1 MLKKKLVQV
10 TAAAMA
16 ATMLFS
22 VPAMAKK
29 NFFSFNVKTSVNDGE
44 AFSAGNPK
52 NDAERQA
59 YVVTQ
64 DSNIISTDAFYYAVF
79 NYPKDTARY
88 QYAYHTKMSSRTGT
102 VEQVKSILDE
112 IGVEVSKPRV
122 YSLTY
127 EKLEENTDYSQTD
140 PNGNAPHQWT
150 KEDAAYAIV
159 FKIFYGNET
168 KTGNSTGNYGKT
180 RNFNFG

>member
-102 VEQVKSILDE
+102 VHPQYYKSVTAGRYGQIYRLGRWILVLIIMDYMC
-112 IGVEVSKPRV
+112 SKISFNKQS
-122 YSLTY
+122 Y
-127 EKLEENTDYSQTD
+127 N
-140 PNGNAPHQWT
+140 
-150 KEDAAYAIV
+150 
-159 FKIFYGNET
+159 
-168 KTGNSTGNYGKT
+168 NYVA
-180 RNFNFG
+180 

>member
-1 MLKKKLVQV
+1 MSFGAIGVEIMAKIKIMRVVIGFTKKKKGKEVIIMLKKKLVQV
-10 TAAAMA
+10 TAAMA

-102 VEQVKSILDE
+102 VHPQYYKSVTAGQTMYLQAD
-112 IGVEVSKPRV
+112 
-122 YSLTY
+122 
-127 EKLEENTDYSQTD
+127 TDKY
-140 PNGNAPHQWT
+140 
-150 KEDAAYAIV
+150 IV
-159 FKIFYGNET
+159 WADGYWF
-168 KTGNSTGNYGKT
+168 S
-180 RNFNFG
+180 